1 MRTRQEIWPIL
12 LASGGIVAFLP
23 LFMIDPLLVIAV
35 PVAAGFL
42 ACIVRPNI
50 GIYALVLLLF
60 FAPVTI
66 NAGWPGQTTT
76 YVFLAALIL
85 AIGGRISR
93 FVTKQQS
100 VNEASWILLLLL
112 PVALS
117 GILHETSLKDFWA
130 YGKSLIVLVV
140 VAWHVTAEARL
151 APERL
156 RRVAVIIAWF
166 AIPLFVLAAYQR
178 ATGSWPVLD
187 QFAVAKSY
195 TSRGDPTRTAAIM
208 GHSILYGG
216 YCMVAA
222 TISATLKPRHWKWLF
237 AASLAGLVLSGAR
250 SAWLGMAV
258 IFILLLVIYRPK
270 VTFLRSYGLLL
281 LTCGVLF
288 AMIAAPQAV
297 DDITG
302 TAWGRID
309 NVTESVS
316 ALARQLRVNMA
327 WVQITD
333 NESTWTW
340 GLGPGALVAYFTVV
354 TISDS
359 LAATFDNS
367 YLTLWYE
374 YGVIPVVILSV
385 ALLVGIFRNGPTVG
399 RLLLLGITIQIWFF
413 DFYQWPLMIGAISL
427 AAGLRQQEKLPARQD
442 DDVLLSRQRVI
453 KQGRTRSA
461 STLEPFRRSSTA
473 ARAGLRWRSL

>member
-1 MRTRQEIWPIL
+1 
-12 LASGGIVAFLP
+12 
-23 LFMIDPLLVIAV
+23 
-35 PVAAGFL
+35 
-42 ACIVRPNI
+42 
-50 GIYALVLLLF
+50 
-60 FAPVTI
+60 
-66 NAGWPGQTTT
+66 
-76 YVFLAALIL
+76 
-85 AIGGRISR
+85 
-93 FVTKQQS
+93 
-100 VNEASWILLLLL
+100 
-112 PVALS
+112 
-117 GILHETSLKDFWA
+117 
-130 YGKSLIVLVV
+130 
-140 VAWHVTAEARL
+140 
-151 APERL
+151 
-156 RRVAVIIAWF
+156 
-166 AIPLFVLAAYQR
+166 
-178 ATGSWPVLD
+178 
-187 QFAVAKSY
+187 
-195 TSRGDPTRTAAIM
+195 M

-270 VTFLRSYGLLL
+270 VTFLRAYGLLL

-473 ARAGLRWRSL
+473 DRAGLRWRSL